1 MKVRKNVL
9 AHCLPSLHTNL
20 VPTLHLLRDAL
31 RQLLSFHEL
40 DRRRFK
46 FLPSSFTQLAG
57 LGFRGRGHTRMKKV
71 VQVDV
76 RIIILVNQVLGS
88 DVRVQEG
95 PDLRESVQ
103 CRFTLKQ
110 LFSFKRPRR

>member
-1 MKVRKNVL
+1 
-9 AHCLPSLHTNL
+9 
-20 VPTLHLLRDAL
+20 
-31 RQLLSFHEL
+31 
-40 DRRRFK
+40 
-46 FLPSSFTQLAG
+46 
-57 LGFRGRGHTRMKKV
+57 MKKV